1 MMKSDKLLTIWLL
14 LTLFAFGCE
23 ERKLVSTTTGAL
35 SVQCDESV
43 VNVVKLIA
51 DSFQLS
57 YRDSKISIV
66 PVSGREAI
74 TNFINDSA
82 RVIVS
87 ARAFNDE
94 EVAVLKRYNIEYK
107 SFKCALDAVAVIGH
121 KDNPLK
127 RLRLA
132 ELDSIFEG
140 SLTRWGGK
148 GKLVDVAIADINS
161 SVNEVFKIKILKN
174 KQFTLTAVKL
184 ASSDSLVKYVANNP
198 NAIGIV
204 GLNWLRGNEDKL
216 TVFALGAP
224 NWRPDS
230 TQPYGIYYTPVQAHV
245 YRNYYPITRPVFM
258 YSRESGFTIADG
270 FIAYV
275 THVHGQQRFLNEGL
289 VPVTQPVRLVET
301 TSNQVQ

>member
-1 MMKSDKLLTIWLL
+1 MKKSDKLLTAGLL
-14 LTLFAFGCE
+14 LTLLVFGCE
-23 ERKLVSTTTGAL
+23 QRKPVSTTTGAL
-35 SVQCDESV
+35 RVECDESV

-57 YRDSKISIV
+57 YKDSKISV
-66 PVSGREAI
+66 APVSGREAI
-74 TNFINDSA
+74 TDFINDRA

-87 ARAFNDE
+87 ARALNDE
-94 EVAVLKRYNIEYK
+94 EVGVLKKYDIEYK

-121 KDNPLK
+121 KDNPRQ

-148 GKLVDVAIADINS
+148 GKLIDVAIADINS
-161 SVNEVFKIKILKN
+161 SVNEVFKTKILKDN
-174 KQFTLTAVKL
+174 QFTLTAVKI
-184 ASSDSLVKYVANNP
+184 ASSDSLVKYVAGNP

-204 GLNWLRGNEDKL
+204 GLNWLRGNEDKV

-224 NWRPDS
+224 DWRPDS

-245 YRNYYPITRPVFM
+245 YRNYYPITRPVFI

-289 VPVTQPVRLVET
+289 VPATQPVRLVET